1 MKKPEK
7 KLNKAKKASS
17 KTPAKNSKK
26 SGGGKLYQ
34 STCYANKYVST
45 NIPTY
50 LHKEDRPFK

>member
-26 SGGGKLYQ
+26 SGGRGLY
-34 STCYANKYVST
+34 
-45 NIPTY
+45 
-50 LHKEDRPFK
+50 

>member
-26 SGGGKLYQ
+26 SGGRGLYK
-34 STCYANKYVST
+34 SPCYATKDVST
-45 NIPTY
+45 NVYRT
-50 LHKEDRPFK
+50 FK